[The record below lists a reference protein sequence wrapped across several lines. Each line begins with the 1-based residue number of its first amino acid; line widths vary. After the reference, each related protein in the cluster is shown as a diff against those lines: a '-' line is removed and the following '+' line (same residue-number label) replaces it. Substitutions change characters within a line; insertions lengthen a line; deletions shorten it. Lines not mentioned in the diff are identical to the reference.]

1 MSPVRF
7 WQRVLLRFR
16 RRRASPPLSRPT
28 PQSGSPLEARPDEA
42 LQSAVERLVEDETLT
57 ADLRGPAARHLLDW
71 GIARATAI
79 LQETGASAEESQA
92 RLAALRQQMRAVAHQ
107 VGQMPADEQVAALQR
122 LLETGKE
129 G

>member
-7 WQRVLLRFR
+7 WQRVLLRFW
-16 RRRASPPLSRPT
+16 RRRASPPLSRPI
-28 PQSGSPLEARPDEA
+28 PQSGSPLEAEPDEA
-42 LQSAVERLVEDETLT
+42 LQSAVERLVEDEALT

-79 LQETGASAEESQA
+79 LQETGGSTEESQE
-92 RLAALRQQMRAVAHQ
+92 RLAALRRRMRDVARQ
-107 VGQMPADEQVAALQR
+107 VGQLPPEEQAAALQR
-122 LLETGKE
+122 LLEAGKE

>member
-7 WQRVLLRFR
+7 WQKVILYFQRQ
-16 RRRASPPLSRPT
+16 RASPPLTGPT
-28 PQSGSPLEARPDEA
+28 PQSASPLRAGPDEA
-42 LQSAVERLVEDETLT
+42 LQSALERLVEDETLT
-57 ADLRGPAARHLLDW
+57 ANLRGPAARHLLDW

-79 LQETGASAEESQA
+79 VQEAGEVSAEAQA
-92 RLAALRQQMRAVAHQ
+92 RLAALRQQMRAVDRQ
-107 VGQMPADEQVAALQR
+107 VGQMPADEQVDALQR